1 MNIHKAVDK
10 AFEAKSPLKKVADA
24 SVDALKGAT
33 AGDAELPIRH
43 ATSRLFVISAL
54 AAKEE

>member
-1 MNIHKAVDK
+1 MNIHKAVDE
-10 AFEAKSPLKKVADA
+10 AFEAKSLKKVADA

-33 AGDAELPIRH
+33 AADAERPIRH
-43 ATSRLFVISAL
+43 ASSRLFVISAL